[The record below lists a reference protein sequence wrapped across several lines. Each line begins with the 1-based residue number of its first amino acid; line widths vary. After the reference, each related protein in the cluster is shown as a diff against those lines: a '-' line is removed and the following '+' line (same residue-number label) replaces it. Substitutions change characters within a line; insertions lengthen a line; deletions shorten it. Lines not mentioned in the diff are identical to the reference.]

1 MTREEKIRSKE
12 LRVFSKETLLDLIDA
27 GKFIILVDGTKSLH
41 DDDYDKEDIKK
52 RLAESLKERIEE
64 IRREKI

>member
-12 LRVFSKETLLDLIDA
+12 LRVFSKETLLNLIDA
-27 GKFIILVDGTKSLH
+27 GKFIILVDGTKSLQ
-41 DDDYDKEDIKK
+41 DDNYDKEDIKK
-52 RLAESLKERIEE
+52 RLTESLKERIEE

>member
-12 LRVFSKETLLDLIDA
+12 LRVCSKGTVLNRIDA
-27 GKFIILVDGTKSLH
+27 GKYIMLVDGTKSLH

-52 RLAESLKERIEE
+52 RLTESLKERIEE